1 MEKEQARWIYKTMN
15 EIRYFEE
22 KVHKIF
28 SDGKIPG
35 FVHLYVG
42 EEAVATG
49 VMSQKT
55 TTILQVH
62 ADTDMQLPKDVTL
75 MA

>member
-1 MEKEQARWIYKTMN
+1 MIGGANDGKEQARWIYKTMN

-42 EEAVATG
+42 EE
-49 VMSQKT
+49 
-55 TTILQVH
+55 L
-62 ADTDMQLPKDVTL
+62 
-75 MA
+75 

>member
-1 MEKEQARWIYKTMN
+1 MKFDILKK
-15 EIRYFEE
+15 

-49 VMSQKT
+49 VMSQLKT
-55 TTILQVH
+55 TTYTH
-62 ADTDMQLPKDVTL
+62 RGHGRNAKDVTL

>member
-1 MEKEQARWIYKTMN
+1 MKMEKEQAHWIYKTMN
-15 EIRYFEE
+15 EIRFFEE

-28 SDGKIPG
+28 SDGRIPG

-49 VMSQKT
+49 VM
-55 TTILQVH
+55 TILQVH
-62 ADTDMQLPKDVTL
+62 TVVMVMRLQKD
-75 MA
+75 AI